1 TVHRPASNVSSSGT
15 KKNLLDA
22 LREKYGDKYSIEE
35 VKEAEELNIEKLQRC
50 WDSFGAQLEQ
60 QQKHSSSA
68 TFKIAKLEIV
78 SENRFTATVSALT
91 AQRFIEQEKMML
103 TDYIHQQFNNR
114 SITFSVLVE
123 ESVKEEVPKYITMTN
138 KKKFERIAE
147 QYPMVKELKDK
158 LKLELE

>member
-1 TVHRPASNVSSSGT
+1 MKSF
-15 KKNLLDA
+15 
-22 LREKYGDKYSIEE
+22 EE
-35 VKEAEELNIEKLQRC
+35 QLQHC
-50 WDSFGAQLEQ
+50 WDSFGVQLEQ

-78 SENRFTATVSALT
+78 SEDRFTATVSALT

-114 SITFSVLVE
+114 SITFSVLIE
-123 ESVKEEVPKYITMTN
+123 EIEKEEVPQHITMN
-138 KKKFERIAE
+138 SKQKFERIAE

-158 LKLELE
+158 LRLELDY